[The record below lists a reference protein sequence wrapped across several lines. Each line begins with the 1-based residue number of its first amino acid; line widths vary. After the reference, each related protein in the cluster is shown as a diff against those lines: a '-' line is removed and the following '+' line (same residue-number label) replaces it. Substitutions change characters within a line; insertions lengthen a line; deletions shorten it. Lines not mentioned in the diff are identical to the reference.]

1 MQGIFEIGT
10 ILLTALFSGL
20 YVSLSPCLF
29 PLLPLYLMRS
39 LNSADSVRKSVAV
52 TLVLVAGILSSLAVF
67 ALIASL
73 IGLFII
79 QHFIQI
85 QAILGGIL
93 VLLGFLT
100 IFRDKLGFTSM
111 GISSQ
116 PTTPKGYVGV
126 YSVGLGYSLLAAPCV
141 WPLLSA
147 TFLLFGTQSNVLVL
161 ILMFIVISVAVAI
174 PYLAVAVVSGE
185 ARTRLTMRIAQHSHK
200 IEVAA
205 GVLLIV
211 IGIILILPLFGIT
224 ILF

>member
-1 MQGIFEIGT
+1 MQGIFEIGA

-20 YVSLSPCLF
+20 YISISPCLF

-52 TLVLVAGILSSLAVF
+52 TLVLVAGILSSLAIYAVV
-67 ALIASL
+67 ASL
-73 IGLFII
+73 IGFFII
-79 QHFIQI
+79 QHFRQI
-85 QAILGGIL
+85 QAIVGGIL
-93 VLLGFLT
+93 ILLGLIT
-100 IFRDKLGFTSM
+100 VFRDKFGFASM

-147 TFLLFGTQSNVLVL
+147 TFLLFSTQSNILVLV
-161 ILMFIVISVAVAI
+161 LMFIVVSVAVSI
-174 PYLAVAVVSGE
+174 PYLAIAVVSGE
-185 ARTRLTMRIAQHSHK
+185 ARTRLTMRIAEHSHK
-200 IEVAA
+200 IEIAA
-205 GVLLIV
+205 GTLLIV

-224 ILF
+224 LLF